1 MLWPETCIVTLIWT
15 EPGLS
20 RVNLNE
26 RKVAGAGK
34 TSVSE
39 GPDADKSAT
48 KAARPKSGVRARPAG
63 LNRSVTRALDLLR
76 YVAHARAPQSFV
88 DLQKHHGVPKST
100 LHKLLFTLEALDF
113 IRRDEDTGKYS
124 LGLAALE
131 VSSAGAAG
139 PGDLAMMLRPVL
151 QKLVRESSETC
162 HLGILNGDEEII
174 LSRIEPEEQVVLL
187 AAQIGR
193 RHPAYA
199 SAGGLASMALRLDES
214 VITSMPEALR
224 QLTPNTIKTRTELL
238 TRLDEVRKTGYALDL
253 EEAYLGVRCVG
264 VAVAVP
270 NWPVVHVSLSV
281 PLQRAPIERLRAL
294 AKPLKQ
300 AEAEIERILRATPRK

>member
-1 MLWPETCIVTLIWT
+1 
-15 EPGLS
+15 
-20 RVNLNE
+20 
-26 RKVAGAGK
+26 
-34 TSVSE
+34 
-39 GPDADKSAT
+39 
-48 KAARPKSGVRARPAG
+48 
-63 LNRSVTRALDLLR
+63 
-76 YVAHARAPQSFV
+76 
-88 DLQKHHGVPKST
+88 
-100 LHKLLFTLEALDF
+100 
-113 IRRDEDTGKYS
+113 
-124 LGLAALE
+124 
-131 VSSAGAAG
+131 
-139 PGDLAMMLRPVL
+139 
-151 QKLVRESSETC
+151 
-162 HLGILNGDEEII
+162 
-174 LSRIEPEEQVVLL
+174 
-187 AAQIGR
+187 
-193 RHPAYA
+193 
-199 SAGGLASMALRLDES
+199 MALRLDES